1 MSNITNQPVK
11 FIACTDVQY
20 QNLANKENNAIYF
33 VAGSNNDYRICLGGT
48 CYNVTVV
55 NNLLTP
61 NYYDV
66 PTTYA
71 VSHELSN
78 KVNRP
83 FIHTYSDA
91 SLPSSI
97 TPTTD
102 HEYRYVNLLYSSGTP
117 VPTPTLEVCILTEQ
131 IGYFYTSL
139 ILHGIYFSGNTSNFI
154 TVPNTTGFVS
164 NIRFLNDAD
173 LTGKDTV
180 EILLFSN
187 GIDICCI
194 SAAYDS
200 TSNSPL

>member
-1 MSNITNQPVK
+1 MSNISNQPVK
-11 FIACTDVQY
+11 FIACTDTQY
-20 QNLANKENNAIYF
+20 NNLQSKENNAIYF
-33 VAGSNNDYRICLGGT
+33 VAGPNGNKITVGDV

-55 NNLLTP
+55 NTLTTP

-83 FIHTYSDA
+83 FIHTYTDA

-97 TPTTD
+97 IPLTD
-102 HEYRYVNLLYSSGTP
+102 HEYRYTNLLYSSGTP
-117 VPTPTLEVCILTEQ
+117 VPTPTLEVCISTEQ
-131 IGYFYTSL
+131 IGYFYTSI
-139 ILHGIYFSGNTSNFI
+139 ILHGIYFSGDTSDFIVASNNTGY
-154 TVPNTTGFVS
+154 VNT
-164 NIRFLNDAD
+164 IRFLNDTE

-200 TSNSPL
+200 TVQPPL